1 MSKVKILIG
10 IDPDTEKSGFAFL
23 DKTASDLQLR
33 NLTFFE
39 LFDKLKEV
47 KENCFEHYF
56 DVQVYIECG
65 FLNGGNRHKVS
76 EGSLS
81 LNSKIG
87 ERIGANHEVAKKI
100 CEMCEHL
107 GLNHTKVRPTKSKAN
122 SDFFKQI
129 TGYNKK
135 TNQEQRDA
143 CLLIWGL

>member
-1 MSKVKILIG
+1 MKQQITLIG
-10 IDPDTEKSGFAFL
+10 IDPDTVKSGVAIKSEELKLFNM
-23 DKTASDLQLR
+23 S
-33 NLTFFE
+33 FFE
-39 LFDKLKEV
+39 LYDFLTTFKPETEKI
-47 KENCFEHYF
+47 K
-56 DVQVYIECG
+56 VYIECG

-76 EGSLS
+76 GGSLE

-107 GLNHTKVRPTKSKAN
+107 KIEFIQVRPTKTKTK
-122 SDFFKQI
+122 SDYFKKI
-129 TGYNKK
+129 TGYSKR

>member
-1 MSKVKILIG
+1 MKQQITLIG
-10 IDPDTEKSGFAFL
+10 IDPDTEKSGVAI
-23 DKTASDLQLR
+23 KSDELKLY
-33 NLTFFE
+33 NMSFFE
-39 LFDKLKEV
+39 LYDILTTFKPETEKI
-47 KENCFEHYF
+47 K
-56 DVQVYIECG
+56 VYIECG

-76 EGSLS
+76 GGSLE

-107 GLNHTKVRPTKSKAN
+107 KIEFIQVRPTKTKTK
-122 SDFFKQI
+122 SDYFKKI
-129 TGYNKK
+129 TGYSKR